1 MPEMPSHAV
10 MSPPRSS
17 HALPSAR
24 IAAVPGRE
32 DAVQTRRPDRAERRL
47 VARLRAGDPD
57 ALAGVYD
64 RCGAAT
70 FGFLVRLIGDRA
82 AAEDGQ
88 QQVFTEV
95 WRRGAEYDPARAGLL
110 TWVMTIARSRGIDHL
125 RRRVPEP
132 TDPHGPLAQAEAD
145 RTAPLEADRLL
156 DRWRMA
162 AHLQRIPPEERHVLR
177 LRFYDGLTQAE
188 IAEAT
193 GIALGTIKT
202 RMVRGLSRLRDLLE
216 AEEGA
221 AA

>member
-1 MPEMPSHAV
+1 

-24 IAAVPGRE
+24 IAAVPGGE
-32 DAVQTRRPDRAERRL
+32 DALRARRPDRAKRRL

-82 AAEDGQ
+82 AAEDVQ

-125 RRRVPEP
+125 RRRIPEP

-145 RTAPLEADRLL
+145 RTAPFEADRLL

-162 AHLQRIPPEERHVLR
+162 AHLQRIPPRS
-177 LRFYDGLTQAE
+177 
-188 IAEAT
+188 AT
-193 GIALGTIKT
+193 SCGSASTTG
-202 RMVRGLSRLRDLLE
+202 SRRPRSRRRPGSPWAPSRPGWSAACHGCATCLE